1 MKVLSLVGPATR
13 RGRGRAKPPTLGARR
28 LPNFS
33 RCVFLKA
40 RRTAA
45 PSSSR
50 HAAPQRSAPR
60 ARTRH
65 QQHRLRHTHGLLY
78 NRPKDTNTSH
88 PYRKEYCIFGAGFDF
103 APAFPTA
110 NSSWY
115 GALPPSFIG
124 SVRASPSRTFG
135 TLYSK
140 IAKWRPSVRA
150 AGAGS
155 SSVAKRCVSPA
166 FGTCYPLLHLPHHQ
180 HVVRHDHGHVGPSPR
195 HIASTAIDE
204 DTKHRVAVC
213 ERSMD

>member
-1 MKVLSLVGPATR
+1 MSFLVGWPPTR
-13 RGRGRAKPPTLGARR
+13 RGRGRAKPSTLGARR

-103 APAFPTA
+103 ALAFPTA

-166 FGTCYPLLHLPHHQ
+166 FGTCC
-180 HVVRHDHGHVGPSPR
+180 PSSSS
-195 HIASTAIDE
+195 ATSSTRCA
-204 DTKHRVAVC
+204 T
-213 ERSMD
+213 RSRTRGSFSSPYRLDRYR

>member
-1 MKVLSLVGPATR
+1 MFSRWLAPDEK
-13 RGRGRAKPPTLGARR
+13 RAGAGKALHPWGKAAPQLFAVR
-28 LPNFS
+28 LPQGAPH
-33 RCVFLKA
+33 RGAVFLKA
-40 RRTAA
+40 RRTATICTPGSNA
-45 PSSSR
+45 TSTTSPSS
-50 HAAPQRSAPR
+50 
-60 ARTRH
+60 
-65 QQHRLRHTHGLLY
+65 HTWLLY

-166 FGTCYPLLHLPHHQ
+166 FGTCYPLLHLPHQ
-180 HVVRHDHGHVGPSPR
+180 HVVRHDHGHVGSSPR

-204 DTKHRVAVC
+204 V
-213 ERSMD
+213 SMPRLWP

>member
-1 MKVLSLVGPATR
+1 M
-13 RGRGRAKPPTLGARR
+13 
-28 LPNFS
+28 
-33 RCVFLKA
+33 
-40 RRTAA
+40 
-45 PSSSR
+45 
-50 HAAPQRSAPR
+50 R
-60 ARTRH
+60 ARTS
-65 QQHRLRHTHGLLY
+65 THGPADRTQSALEHLLRVPQRA
-78 NRPKDTNTSH
+78 RPGGTRGQRGDA
-88 PYRKEYCIFGAGFDF
+88 RKGAQKGLTTVDAGFDF

-180 HVVRHDHGHVGPSPR
+180 HVVRHDHGHVGSSPR

-204 DTKHRVAVC
+204 V
-213 ERSMD
+213 SMPRLWP